1 MKTDKFS
8 IKSRFGSFKFA
19 FRGLASL
26 LKNEHNSR
34 IHLIAAIVVVTA
46 GIILRINLLEWCLL
60 FIVIGLVFL
69 TELLNTSL
77 EVLGDVFD
85 PERND
90 RIKEVKDYAAGAVL
104 ISAIISVITGGF
116 IFLPKLIRLF

>member
-8 IKSRFGSFKFA
+8 IKSRFGSFRFA

-26 LKNEHNSR
+26 FKNEHNAR

-60 FIVIGLVFL
+60 SVVIGLVFL
-69 TELLNTSL
+69 TELFNTSL
-77 EVLGDVFD
+77 EVLGDVVD

-90 RIKEVKDYAAGAVL
+90 RIRDVKDYAAGAVL

-116 IFLPKLIRLF
+116 IFLPKLISLF